1 MKLRMR
7 HNSVRIRLLRAEV
20 EKLATTGLVSETIEF
35 PGGGTLRYELCE
47 SNTEKSIMVTF
58 SGGILR
64 VLIPK
69 TILADWISSEM
80 VGIESE
86 IAIGGPGTLSILVEK
101 DFVCR
106 ERSDDPDNSD
116 AYPNPARSC

>member
-7 HNSVRIRLLRAEV
+7 NNSVRFRLLRAEV
-20 EKLATTGLVSETIEF
+20 EKLATSGLVSETIEF

-47 SNTEKSIMVTF
+47 SNTEKSITAIF
-58 SGGILR
+58 SEGLLR

-69 TILADWISSEM
+69 TILEDWTSSEI
-80 VGIESE
+80 VGVESE
-86 IAIGGPGTLSILVEK
+86 IATGGAGTLSILIEK
-101 DFVCR
+101 DFVCL

>member
-1 MKLRMR
+1 MR
-7 HNSVRIRLLRAEV
+7 NNSVRFRLLRAEV
-20 EKLATTGLVSETIEF
+20 KKLAASGLVSETIEF
-35 PGGGTLRYELCE
+35 PGGGTFRYELCE
-47 SNTEKSIMVTF
+47 SNTEKSIMASF
-58 SGGILR
+58 SGDVLR

-69 TILADWISSEM
+69 TILADWLSSEM

-86 IAIGGPGTLSILVEK
+86 IAIGGAGTLSILIEK
-101 DFVCR
+101 DFACL